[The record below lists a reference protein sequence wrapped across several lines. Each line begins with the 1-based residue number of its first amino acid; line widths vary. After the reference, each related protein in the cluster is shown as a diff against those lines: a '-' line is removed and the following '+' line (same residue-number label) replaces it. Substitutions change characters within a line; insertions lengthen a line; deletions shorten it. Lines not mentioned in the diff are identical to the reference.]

1 MREKPANQ
9 HEKAVSNEWII
20 RQAARALKNAPPE
33 VRREILIRSM
43 GSTTLDSKVGKP
55 AK

>member
-1 MREKPANQ
+1 MREKPTNQ

-20 RQAARALKNAPPE
+20 RQSARALKNAPLE

-43 GSTTLDSKVGKP
+43 AAANPESKVGKQ